1 MLEMAK
7 AHATNAEVKKALDE
21 FEIPADGEDFM
32 IQLPRKIV
40 QLLSAAGGKLQAQVE
55 AYRADHSE
63 SEVEAYAKSLEEEWV
78 KTADDISKTYL
89 EAQDAIETDVAKMKK
104 FFGSQKNMAGKTKAD
119 VLKEIWK
126 LLPKYSDAPVEPLD
140 EEMLSELAKV
150 PAVIEGEFKHNWGT
164 AETLYK
170 SEAIDSFGSKYLLGI
185 FEKEEDAKK
194 AFDVWNKEYEQARY
208 KYHIITLYK
217 HVYIYI
223 YATCIYPS
231 SMPSFM
237 NCSWW
242 ITGICV
248 PDCFFGTQC

>member
-1 MLEMAK
+1 MAK
-7 AHATNAEVKKALDE
+7 AHATNADVKKALDE

-150 PAVIEGEFKHNWGT
+150 PAVIEGQRNTTYTRFVD
-164 AETLYK
+164 L
-170 SEAIDSFGSKYLLGI
+170 
-185 FEKEEDAKK
+185 
-194 AFDVWNKEYEQARY
+194 
-208 KYHIITLYK
+208 
-217 HVYIYI
+217 
-223 YATCIYPS
+223 
-231 SMPSFM
+231 
-237 NCSWW
+237 
-242 ITGICV
+242 
-248 PDCFFGTQC
+248 